1 MSSMIND
8 ILDIKDSY
16 QAPQKI
22 MDMLY
27 GDIEER
33 NKTFMEFLKAY
44 KNDVNYD
51 WFHEYFQDEHANRKK
66 HKQDFTPKSIS
77 KLLVELVSDEQGDYY
92 EPAAGTGGI
101 VIEKWN
107 NDRMQHS
114 PFDYLPSMYFYT
126 AEELSDRTIPFLL
139 FNMIIRGMNGLVVQ
153 CDVLTREAYGAWFIQ
168 NDKNDHLGFSSLNRL
183 PYTED
188 IEKELNIKFVEH
200 RYPNIKQTQAL
211 PEWLLSNLTLEEEKQ
226 LTLF

>member
-1 MSSMIND
+1 
-8 ILDIKDSY
+8 
-16 QAPQKI
+16 
-22 MDMLY
+22 
-27 GDIEER
+27 
-33 NKTFMEFLKAY
+33 
-44 KNDVNYD
+44 
-51 WFHEYFQDEHANRKK
+51 
-66 HKQDFTPKSIS
+66 
-77 KLLVELVSDEQGDYY
+77 
-92 EPAAGTGGI
+92 
-101 VIEKWN
+101 
-107 NDRMQHS
+107 
-114 PFDYLPSMYFYT
+114 MYFYI

-200 RYPNIKQTQAL
+200 RYPNIKQTQAV
-211 PEWLLSNLTLEEEKQ
+211 PEWLLSNLTLKEEKQ

>member
-1 MSSMIND
+1 MIINEILNIND
-8 ILDIKDSY
+8 SY
-16 QAPQKI
+16 KAPQRI
-22 MDMLY
+22 MDILY

-33 NKTFMEFLKAY
+33 NKIFTEFLEAFDK
-44 KNDVNYD
+44 DVDYD

-66 HKQDFTPKSIS
+66 HKQDFTPQSIS
-77 KLLVELVSDEQGDYY
+77 KLLVEMVDDTNGSYY

-107 NDRMQHS
+107 KDRMKHS
-114 PFDYLPSMYFYT
+114 PFDYEPRMYFYT

-168 NDKNDHLGFSSLNRL
+168 NDDNDHLGFSSLNRL

-200 RYPNIKQTQAL
+200 KYPDIRQTKEI
-211 PEWLLSNLTLEEEKQ
+211 PEWLAHDIIQHN
-226 LTLF
+226 